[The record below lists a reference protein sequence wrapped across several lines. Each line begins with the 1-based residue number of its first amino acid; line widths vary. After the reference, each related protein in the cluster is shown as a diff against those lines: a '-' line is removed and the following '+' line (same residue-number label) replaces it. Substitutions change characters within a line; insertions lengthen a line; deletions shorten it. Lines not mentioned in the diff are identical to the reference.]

1 MASVTASTTPQTSPA
16 PEAPAAGGDA
26 RVTLPEGGAA
36 DVPEPAAA
44 TTPKPAPAPAPKPA
58 AVPAK
63 GKFFVQVGA
72 FSSKANADAAA
83 KKAGGS
89 VVQAGNVW
97 RVRTG
102 PFATETDARAALAK
116 AKSAGYSDARIQRAD

>member
-1 MASVTASTTPQTSPA
+1 AIVTVRPETAARWAGKGKGKPA
-16 PEAPAAGGDA
+16 PATPAA
-26 RVTLPEGGAA
+26 TAA
-36 DVPEPAAA
+36 
-44 TTPKPAPAPAPKPA
+44 KPAPAPAPKPA
-58 AVPAK
+58 AAPAK
-63 GKFFVQVGA
+63 GQFFVQVGA